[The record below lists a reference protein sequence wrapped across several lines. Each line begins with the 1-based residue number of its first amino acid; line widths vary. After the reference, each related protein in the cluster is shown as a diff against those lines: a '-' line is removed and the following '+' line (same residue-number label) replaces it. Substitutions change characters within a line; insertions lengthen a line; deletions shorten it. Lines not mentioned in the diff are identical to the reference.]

1 MGSCTH
7 IRPSGHEMMKLG
19 WGGGKEASLV
29 WRSPLRTTS
38 LGLALKQALVLHN
51 IRQVGLKETLQRNA
65 TLSSSGVLVPPRG

>member
-38 LGLALKQALVLHN
+38 LGLALKQALVLQN

-65 TLSSSGVLVPPRG
+65 TLRSSGMLVPLRG